1 MAALLVACLAA
12 GGVVLAPVTA
22 AAPASPRAA
31 SGPSAGDAMPDGP
44 IGRPEQPAF
53 PDGYVQ
59 RVQAALRQ
67 GTDTWGEQLMALP
80 DGPTMANMRDL
91 LVPANHGDDF
101 WHDTRWNNLPLTYP
115 MPDLKNFSAQRDFS
129 FHFTDGSQIN
139 SDFADGRTR
148 QWVKFYVGDGTEL
161 YGSAETRLDE
171 PTLADGYQPVL
182 QNRYTDRQ
190 GRTYERES
198 YVTRFSGSA
207 RLMSMIRFIVRP
219 GNSGQ
224 TSATLRVNLNGMYVA
239 GAVAAENNLKVGDK
253 LALAYSG
260 QAAWSAPDLTYTL
273 DLSKGPAEVH
283 LLMMNQPQALGTVV
297 MDSSGYDARRAQM
310 IAYWKGQLDAGSG
323 VQIPEKYAADAM
335 RSMLLTNL
343 VMGYNL
349 TIGNGY
355 ELPDDPKFAWIPE
368 VVATV
373 GSLGDFGYAP
383 RTRQTMD
390 EFLVRG
396 QYLDGFTTW
405 ERGIKLQA
413 AARYHLQTGDSGL
426 ITAHLATFKAW
437 LNDIAAQRSND
448 PNGLL
453 AKTSLYSDNSARA
466 HGIHHQADV
475 WRGLRDMGVV
485 LRLIGR
491 PDDAAA
497 FTAQADGLR
506 AATLA
511 AIDRSKTQLPDG
523 SVFVPVALL
532 EPNDFDPAGMI
543 TNSPQGSYW
552 NLIMPYALGS
562 GLIDLNSPV
571 GQGLTTFLNKH
582 GATFLGLTRFNLSGE
597 PVEACQTRP
606 AGPWPAADGYRSSG
620 VDQQY
625 GWSYLKYLDQIG
637 DADRIGLTFYGMLAQ
652 GFTRNTFIGGE
663 GETVAPC
670 PMEYYRSQFR
680 APLSPNNATYL
691 KALRGMLVN
700 ETLDAAGVPTEL
712 DLAPATPKPWLSDG
726 QTVGVTK
733 LPTLFGPVTYSITSA
748 VARGTIE
755 ATVTPPPAA
764 AGRPGLQQVKLHLR
778 LPAGYRLEAATAN
791 GAAVAIEGDAVTV
804 PGTGTTTVRAT
815 VSRVKVGQLS
825 RAQVVATEL
834 ATMVAPGAT
843 TDLGMLVE
851 MSGTAVVQG
860 RISVDL
866 PNGWTPSSEQ
876 ILFARNAR
884 NGLAWQQVRTRVSVP
899 ENAAPGDYRIVM
911 TARPDGGEPRAFT
924 TTVTVARPAP
934 GTYAD
939 LVRADGAVGYWRLDD
954 SGATVLD
961 RSGHGNNG
969 VVRGSVVQGQPGP
982 LAAGNSRSM
991 SLEGGYIEVPDSASL
1006 SLTGPYALEAWV
1018 YVREG
1023 GDQGV
1028 LEKYDSPARNGYLLR
1043 LGAKNRPAAMNLSDS
1058 LSTTGPVGAPVL
1070 QWGWHHLVSVFD
1082 GSTLKVYLDGTERAS
1097 VPISRVPTDGAAS
1110 LKIGARGDDAA
1121 NRFGGWMSEVA
1132 VYDRALTPDMVKA
1145 HYVKGVTVVGR

>member
-1 MAALLVACLAA
+1 
-12 GGVVLAPVTA
+12 
-22 AAPASPRAA
+22 
-31 SGPSAGDAMPDGP
+31 MPDGP
-44 IGRPEQPAF
+44 IGGRPDQPTF

-80 DGPTMANMRDL
+80 GGPTMANMQDL
-91 LVPANHGDDF
+91 LVPASHGDDF

-129 FHFTDGSQIN
+129 FHFSDGSQIN

-148 QWVKFYVGDGTEL
+148 QWVKFYVGDGAEL

-190 GRTYERES
+190 GRIYERES
-198 YVTRFSGSA
+198 FVTRFSDSA
-207 RLMSMIRFIVRP
+207 RLMSMVRFTVRP

-224 TSATLRVNLNGMYVA
+224 TSAKLRVNLNGMYVA
-239 GAVAAENNLKVGDK
+239 GAVAAGNNLKVGDK
-253 LALAYSG
+253 LALAHSG
-260 QAAWSAPDLTYTL
+260 QAAWNAPDLTYTL
-273 DLSKGPAEVH
+273 DLSEGPAEVH
-283 LLMMNQPQALGTVV
+283 LLLMNQPQALGTVV
-297 MDSSGYDARRAQM
+297 MDKSGYDTKRAQM
-310 IAYWKGQLDAGSG
+310 IAYWKSQLDTGSG

-373 GSLGDFGYAP
+373 GSLGDFGYGP

-413 AARYHLQTGDSGL
+413 TARYVLQTGDSAL
-426 ITAHLATFKAW
+426 LTTHLADFKAW
-437 LNDIAAQRSND
+437 LADIAKQRAND

-453 AKTSLYSDNSARA
+453 AKTSLYSDNSTKA
-466 HGIHHQADV
+466 HGIHHQSDV

-506 AATLA
+506 AATLD
-511 AIDRSKTQLPDG
+511 AINRSKTQLPDG
-523 SVFVPVALL
+523 SIFVPIALL
-532 EPNDFDPAGMI
+532 DPNDFDPAGMI
-543 TNSPQGSYW
+543 TDSQHGSYW

-562 GLIDLNSPV
+562 GLIDPDSAL
-571 GQGLTTFLNKH
+571 GKGLTTFLNNH
-582 GATFLGLTRFNLSGE
+582 GGLFLGLTRFNLSGE

-625 GWSYLKYLDQIG
+625 GWSYLKYLDQLG

-726 QTVGVTK
+726 QTVGVTEM
-733 LPTLFGPVTYSITSA
+733 PTLFGPVTYAITSK
-748 VARGTIE
+748 VARGAIE
-755 ATVTPPPAA
+755 ATITPPPAA
-764 AGRPGLQQVKLHLR
+764 AGRPELQRVKLHLR
-778 LPAGYRLEAATAN
+778 VPAGYRLDGATAN
-791 GAAVAIEGDAVTV
+791 GRAVAIQEDGTVTI
-804 PGTGTTTVRAT
+804 PGTGATTVRAT
-815 VSRVKVGQLS
+815 VKPVPVAPVS
-825 RAQVVATEL
+825 RAQIVSADL

-843 TDLGMLVE
+843 ADLGMLVE
-851 MSGTAVVQG
+851 MSGTGVVKG
-860 RISVDL
+860 RISLDL
-866 PNGWTPSSEQ
+866 PNGWTSRSGQTP
-876 ILFARNAR
+876 FARNAK
-884 NGLAWQQVRTRVSVP
+884 NGLVWQNVRARVSVP
-899 ENAAPGDYRIVM
+899 ADAAPGDYRITM

-924 TTVTVARPAP
+924 TTVTVARPAT

-961 RSGHGNNG
+961 RSGHGNDG
-969 VVRGSVVQGQPGP
+969 VVRGTVVPGQPGP
-982 LAAGNSRSM
+982 LAAENSRSM

-1028 LEKYDSPARNGYLLR
+1028 LEKYDAPARNGYLLR
-1043 LGAKNRPAAMNLSDS
+1043 LGAKNRPAAMNLSDT
-1058 LSTTGPVGAPVL
+1058 LSTTGPADAPVL

-1082 GSTLKVYLDGTERAS
+1082 GSTLKIYLDGTERAS
-1097 VPISRVPTDGAAS
+1097 VPMSRMPTDGAAS
-1110 LKIGARGDDAA
+1110 LKIGARGDDAG
-1121 NRFGGWMSEVA
+1121 NPFGGWMSEVA
-1132 VYDRALTPDMVKA
+1132 VYDRALTPDKVKA
-1145 HYVKGVTVVGR
+1145 HYVKGVTVVSR